1 MLPFDCTDA
10 PLRLYSIAPSIQ
22 LNCRAFGRDTAKV
35 RHRNAEGSPSRW
47 RAFGQLVEA
56 KERFRESTGA
66 LQTIQSPPPTPLMPP
81 SVSPEGEGALRMG
94 KLMQMLMPTPMPKL
108 PNLLKHLEGPS
119 EEEVAVLVIDLDGAV
134 VCQ

>member
-1 MLPFDCTDA
+1 M
-10 PLRLYSIAPSIQ
+10 
-22 LNCRAFGRDTAKV
+22 AKV

-66 LQTIQSPPPTPLMPP
+66 LLTIQSPSPASLKPP
-81 SVSPEGEGALRMG
+81 SGSPEGEGAIRME
-94 KLMQMLMPTPMPKL
+94 KPKQMLIPKPMPKL
-108 PNLLKHLEGPS
+108 PNLLKHLEGPG